1 MILAKCQAKVVSSP
15 LMQRKLLKGFL
26 LQRMVAS
33 LPMKSNFRVR
43 IEVIRKLE
51 CYEPST
57 IEPVGGHVCRVAAKG
72 CDYYR
77 HSAQDVAHD
86 VFYHYPVIVDP
97 DGSPWVEANR
107 YLLSRLNAIVP
118 AKHRTL
124 ESIASDLAHFR
135 QWLLEEEIDFLTIS
149 SRPRARPTYR
159 YCAYLH
165 DEIRFGKLK
174 AQTAKRRMSSLQNF
188 YRWIE
193 GDGVKFELP
202 LWLENDEALKFKDA
216 RGFQRS
222 KSVKSTDLTRS
233 FRVVKSTND
242 YSEYIDDGGKLR
254 PLPRD
259 EQMALVAAL
268 NAIGNTEMILAF
280 FFALATGARLQT
292 VFTLRRQNFLGE
304 PYQGAVSH
312 RIKVGGGTLVSTKY
326 AKQMVLLVPLFLYR
340 RVQVYLNSERCQRRI
355 SSSKH
360 VYPESGEQ
368 YLFLTRAGQPY
379 YMADNDPFTFLY
391 RSPPRGNAVTQF
403 IRQQLKPELYRQGH
417 DFEFRFHDLRATF
430 GMNLLEDRLVGHP
443 LDDISAQN
451 QPNFFRLLMYIRQ
464 RMGHTNLATTERYLN
479 YQKNY
484 KLAAH
489 LQYGYEDHLESL
501 LKAVEGCCE
510 LD

>member
-1 MILAKCQAKVVSSP
+1 MLGRVITALS
-15 LMQRKLLKGFL
+15 
-26 LQRMVAS
+26 
-33 LPMKSNFRVR
+33 MKPNFRVR
-43 IEVIRKLE
+43 VEVVRKLE

-57 IEPVGGHVCRVAAKG
+57 VESVGSYVCSAAAKG
-72 CDYYR
+72 RDYYR
-77 HSAQDVAHD
+77 HPAQDVAHD
-86 VFYHYPVIVDP
+86 VFYHYPMIVDP
-97 DGSPWVEANR
+97 DGSLWAEANR
-107 YLLSRLNAIVP
+107 YLLNRLNGFVP
-118 AKHRTL
+118 AKCRTL
-124 ESIASDLAHFR
+124 ESIAGDLAHFR
-135 QWLLEEEIDFLTIS
+135 RWLLEEEIDFLADTA
-149 SRPRARPTYR
+149 RPRARPTYR

-174 AQTAKRRMSSLQNF
+174 ARTAKRRISSVQNF
-188 YRWIE
+188 YRWLVV
-193 GDGVKFELP
+193 DGVKFEYP
-202 LWLENDEALKFKDA
+202 LWLENDTALMFKDA
-216 RGFQRS
+216 RGFQKS
-222 KSVKSTDLTRS
+222 KLVKSTDLTRS
-233 FRVVKSTND
+233 FRVVKSNDD

-254 PLPRD
+254 PLPKD

-280 FFALATGARLQT
+280 FLALATGARLQT

-312 RIKVGGGTLVSTKY
+312 RIKVGSGTLVSTKY

-340 RVQVYLNSERCQRRI
+340 RVQLYLKSERCQRRI
-355 SSSKH
+355 SASKH

-379 YMADNDPFTFLY
+379 YMADNDPFAFLY

-417 DFEFRFHDLRATF
+417 NFEFRFHDLRATF
-430 GMNLLEDRLVGHP
+430 GMNLLEDRLVDHP
-443 LDDISAQN
+443 LDDISTQR

-479 YQKNY
+479 YRKNF
-484 KLAAH
+484 KLASH
-489 LQYGYEDHLESL
+489 LQHGYEDYLESL
-501 LKAVEGCCE
+501 LKAVEGRRE